1 MPILPPSVFFSLL
14 VLMLFDFWRE
24 LREVVASGGR
34 TVQCGQSSF
43 VRYSRT
49 LSGHRIGQC
58 ILQCHTN
65 NIWNISELNKQ
76 TEINNS
82 LFCLIG
88 CCFFYCRRNLMIWN
102 RLNSLLYSVDFLC
115 KKNGS
120 RGPWVF
126 LYCKLLPLLP

>member
-1 MPILPPSVFFSLL
+1 MFAHFATICLLQFTCFNVVRSV
-14 VLMLFDFWRE
+14 D
-24 LREVVASGGR
+24 
-34 TVQCGQSSF
+34 
-43 VRYSRT
+43 SRV
-49 LSGHRIGQC
+49 LSGTVGHYLVIVLDNGQC